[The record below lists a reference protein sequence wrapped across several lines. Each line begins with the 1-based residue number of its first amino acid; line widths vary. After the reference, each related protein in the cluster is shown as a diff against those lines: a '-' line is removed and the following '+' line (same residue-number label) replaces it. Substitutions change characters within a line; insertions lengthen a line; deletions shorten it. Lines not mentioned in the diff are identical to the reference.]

1 VETNSMTGPLWTGCV
16 EVGVDDIAAR
26 CTLPEGPADGAKRA
40 SGREAGVS
48 EGARA
53 AMHHAR

>member
-1 VETNSMTGPLWTGCV
+1 MTGPLWTGCV

-26 CTLPEGPADGAKRA
+26 CTLPEGPADGAKLA